1 MKDNNEMNIIIEQ
14 KIKERMAGILGITLR
29 EVESAIDSKRRMREL
44 ATIKHSYRYL
54 LRKHT
59 RMPLTSI
66 GMKSGMAHHSTVLNS
81 LYQVEDG
88 LSFSFT
94 NGSNRFFKQCD
105 QLTFDNLI
113 KE

>member
-1 MKDNNEMNIIIEQ
+1 MKDNKEMNNIVEQ
-14 KIKERMAGILGITLR
+14 SAKKRISDLLGITLR
-29 EVESAIDSKRRMREL
+29 EVEQAIESKKRNEDI
-44 ATIKHSYRYL
+44 IKIRHAYRYL

-59 RMPLTSI
+59 RMALTSI

-81 LYQVEDG
+81 LYQVEDA

>member
-1 MKDNNEMNIIIEQ
+1 MKDNKEMNNIVEQ
-14 KIKERMAGILGITLR
+14 SAKKRISDILGITLR
-29 EVESAIDSKRRMREL
+29 EVEQAIESKKRNEDIIQIRH
-44 ATIKHSYRYL
+44 AYRYL

-59 RMPLTSI
+59 RMALTSI

-81 LYQVEDG
+81 LYQVEDA

-94 NGSNRFFKQCD
+94 NGSNYFYKQCD